1 MTKFGKQAGINVG
14 ILSSFLN
21 SQRVLSPDQLDKITT
36 AMNLKEGSLYNQYIE
51 ESLMDSS
58 PDWRRI
64 KNFLYRC
71 AELNKIEHIKKVTD
85 MLSNDLLYSSFLF
98 EAAEEFFKTK
108 KMEAAIILYENV
120 AINERKQHSERL
132 AVCQY
137 RLFMA
142 KQSYDQEEN
151 YRLAITFEPFI
162 ERLNEVD
169 ELEALK
175 DLSNIYRSLRR
186 WDKVEK
192 VAEQLQHKAWFQY
205 HLEHKNY
212 HQNWHLP
219 LFVYILHAYLLLGGV
234 NEERKDY
241 KKALEYAEK
250 SGDSS
255 WVQENDEKAESWKQK
270 FKEWSIVNSHV
281 AKLFSGDKNIIEA
294 YTTYALSRSEEV
306 PLFLLNITE
315 AANRFSFDID
325 HILQQFNTEIQN
337 LANQIQS
344 MDRYT
349 EQMNRERYIRFLYEM
364 ANYELRKTNY
374 ELGFNQLLDALKQS
388 HMIDNKIYI
397 IRCVDLFEK
406 YNNYADIKIK
416 RNYKSILKEI
426 QQDSLLDWL
435 N

>member
-21 SQRVLSPDQLDKITT
+21 GQRVLSPDQLDKITT

-162 ERLNEVD
+162 ERLNEAD

-175 DLSNIYRSLRR
+175 DLSNVYRSLRR

-192 VAEQLQHKAWFQY
+192 VAEQLQNKAWFQY

-212 HQNWHLP
+212 DQNWHLP
-219 LFVYILHAYLLLGGV
+219 LFVYILHAYLLLCGV

-255 WVQENDEKAESWKQK
+255 WVQENNEKAESWKQK

-294 YTTYALSRSEEV
+294 YTTYAFSRREEI

-325 HILQQFNTEIQN
+325 HILSRFQKEIQSLGKENQNIHAYTQQIN
-337 LANQIQS
+337 L
-344 MDRYT
+344 
-349 EQMNRERYIRFLYEM
+349 ERYARLLYEL
-364 ANYELRKTNY
+364 AEYNLKKHSFYN
-374 ELGFNQLLDALKQS
+374 GFSMLLESLKQA
-388 HMIDNKIYI
+388 YI
-397 IRCVDLFEK
+397 LNDKKCIIKNVGLFEK
-406 YNNYADIKIK
+406 FRTHAESPIKIAYQNMINEVYQSEK
-416 RNYKSILKEI
+416 QS
-426 QQDSLLDWL
+426 
-435 N
+435 